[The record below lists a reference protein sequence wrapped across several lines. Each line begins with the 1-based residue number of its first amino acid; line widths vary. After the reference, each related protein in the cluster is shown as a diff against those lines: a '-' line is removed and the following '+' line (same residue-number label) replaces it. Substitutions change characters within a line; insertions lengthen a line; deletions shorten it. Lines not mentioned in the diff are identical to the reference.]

1 MAVVTTNLGV
11 ITAYGE
17 ALAGG
22 YTGTHEEFREGLAN
36 GADNLTAV
44 NDMRT
49 ATSSDVGKA
58 LKAKTVTSGKV
69 TEWEF
74 GEAGGEV
81 QVVNVSGSNPSITAE
96 YNKRYVCG
104 EVATLTITPAAQ
116 GCTDVLF
123 TSGTTPTVLSL
134 PQTVKMPA
142 WFTVEASKTY
152 EISILDGIYGAVM
165 SWT

>member
-1 MAVVTTNLGV
+1 MAIQSINLGAV
-11 ITAYGE
+11 TAY
-17 ALAGG
+17 ADAVSAG
-22 YTGTHEEFREGLAN
+22 YTGTHAEFQEALAN
-36 GADNLTAV
+36 SADSLTTIDA
-44 NDMRT
+44 MRT
-49 ATSSDVGKA
+49 ATASDVGKA

-81 QVVNVSGSNPSITAE
+81 EVVTVTGSNPTITAE

-104 EVATLTITPAAQ
+104 EVSTLTITPASQ

-123 TSGTTPTVLSL
+123 TSGTTPTVLNL
-134 PQTVKMPA
+134 PQTVKLPS
-142 WFTVEASKTY
+142 WFIVEANKTY
-152 EISILDGIYGAVM
+152 ELSILDGVYGAVM

>member
-11 ITAYGE
+11 VTAYGD
-17 ALAGG
+17 AVAAG
-22 YTGTHEEFREGLAN
+22 YTGTREEFRESLAN
-36 GADNLTAV
+36 VADSLTAV
-44 NDMRT
+44 DAMRT

-58 LKAKTVTSGKV
+58 LKAKTVENNKV

-74 GEAGGEV
+74 GDAGGGV
-81 QVVNVSGSNPSITAE
+81 QVITVTGSNPTITAE

-104 EVATLTITPAAQ
+104 EVSTLTITPASQ

-134 PQTVKMPA
+134 PNTVRMPA
-142 WFTVEASKTY
+142 WFTVEANKTY

>member
-11 ITAYGE
+11 ITAYGD
-17 ALAGG
+17 AVSAG
-22 YTGTHEEFREGLAN
+22 YIGTKADFQENLAN
-36 GADNLTAV
+36 IADSLTTI
-44 NDMRT
+44 NTMST
-49 ATSSDVGKA
+49 ATTSDVGKA
-58 LKAKTVTSGKV
+58 LKAKTVVNNKV

-74 GEAGGEV
+74 GQAGGEID
-81 QVVNVSGSNPSITAE
+81 VVNVSGTNPTITAQM
-96 YNKRYVCG
+96 NKRYVCG
-104 EVATLTITPAAQ
+104 EVSTLTITPAAQ

-134 PQTVKMPA
+134 PQTVKMPS